1 MPSTRRSKRSSGH
14 DGAGTARGVDRERRD
29 HLGGGAVRA
38 PRRRR
43 GGGRPRWAAGTAI
56 CVLAAAVLAGCT
68 TARSSLGT
76 SDSSCYLALPTA
88 TKAVESHGRLLGV
101 QKFSLSALRKN
112 APHLL
117 QDLAT
122 TAPGSETV
130 CIVAFTGKF
139 TSGSV
144 SDRAAVRRVIWRWWS
159 RRRRETISSARS
171 SSPRHPCIS
180 ATPTS
185 VERTS
190 TTGAV
195 SRRGCS

>member
-1 MPSTRRSKRSSGH
+1 
-14 DGAGTARGVDRERRD
+14 
-29 HLGGGAVRA
+29 VRA

-43 GGGRPRWAAGTAI
+43 GGGQPRWAAGTAI

-144 SDRAAVRRVIWRWWS
+144 SDARG
-159 RRRRETISSARS
+159 RS
-171 SSPRHPCIS
+171 SGHL
-180 ATPTS
+180 A
-185 VERTS
+185 VVVS
-190 TTGAV
+190 TTPGNHLLGTVIFTKAPLHFGHSHV
-195 SRRGCS
+195 G